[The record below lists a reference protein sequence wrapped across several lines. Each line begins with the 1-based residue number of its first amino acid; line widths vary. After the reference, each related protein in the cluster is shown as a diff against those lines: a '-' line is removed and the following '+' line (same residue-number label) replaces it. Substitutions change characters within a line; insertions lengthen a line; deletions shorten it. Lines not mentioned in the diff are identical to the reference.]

1 MTAETPSG
9 NAVLDANLSA
19 LRSRSTTL
27 AELVAAAEPYPLEAV
42 VARSG
47 EPTARA
53 AGAWLHSRYDP
64 RAEGD
69 RVAAEAVAGGASIL
83 LFLGMGL
90 GYAASAAVALGAA
103 VCVVETDASWLA
115 AALRLVDLSELI
127 ASPRCSIV
135 LCPRGRGLT
144 EYLGDAAPRSI
155 EVIENKAAMAAFPE
169 AAEALRAQAAGYR
182 KRDEI
187 NAATLK
193 RFGRLW
199 VRNLASNLRRAA
211 LSPGVSAIAGGFS
224 GLPAIV
230 LAAGPSLDDIAE
242 SLPALAERC
251 VVVCVDTALRSA
263 LRYGVTPDFVVV
275 VDPQY
280 WNARHLD
287 RCLAD
292 GAILVSE
299 AAVWPSVLRAEA
311 WRPGGRTVLCSSI
324 YPLGAYVESR
334 LGQAK
339 GRLGAGGSVSTTAWD
354 FARTLGCSPI
364 YMAGLDLSF
373 PGGRTHARASLFE
386 QRALSSGDRLRPAAH
401 AAFEAMRG
409 GRPFTA
415 KANDGSE
422 VVSDERLSLYASWF
436 SGNAAMH
443 PEARTVNLSARGL
456 AIDGLT
462 ASGPEEALASA
473 PARDRIRS
481 RLRSAVAAIDA
492 ATLADPSAAERVI
505 DDLVAE
511 LSRIAG
517 LAERAVA
524 IARGAARLGSG
535 GDLAP
540 ALAELSALDE
550 AVLGSDAKAVVGF
563 IVDAAAVVKA
573 GPASGS
579 LERTAELYGAI
590 AESARW
596 HAERLSAASAAK

>member
-1 MTAETPSG
+1 MDASPSG
-9 NAVLDANLSA
+9 NTVLEANMRA
-19 LRSRSTTL
+19 LRSRSTAL
-27 AELVAAAEPYPLEAV
+27 AELVAAAEPYPLEPV

-47 EPTARA
+47 DPTATV

-69 RVAAEAVAGGASIL
+69 RIAAEAAASGASTL
-83 LFLGMGL
+83 LFLGLGL
-90 GYAASAAVALGAA
+90 GYAAKAAVDSGATVCA
-103 VCVVETDASWLA
+103 VESDASLLA
-115 AALRLVDLSELI
+115 ASLRLVDLSALI
-127 ASPRCSIV
+127 ASPRFSIA

-144 EYLGDAAPRSI
+144 DYLNDASPRTI

-169 AAEALRAQAAGYR
+169 AAEAMRSQVARYR
-182 KRDEI
+182 KRDDM
-187 NAATLK
+187 NAATIK

-199 VRNLASNLRRAA
+199 VRNLAVNLRQAA
-211 LSPGVSAIAGGFS
+211 ASPGVSAIAGAFS
-224 GLPAIV
+224 GLPALV
-230 LAAGPSLDDIAE
+230 LAAGPSLDDLAD
-242 SLPALAERC
+242 SLPDLAERC

-287 RCLAD
+287 RCRAD

-299 AAVWPSVLRAEA
+299 AAVWPSVLRGES

-373 PGGRTHARASLFE
+373 PDGRTHARASLFE
-386 QRALSSGDRLRPAAH
+386 QRALASGDRLRPSSN

-415 KANDGSE
+415 TANDGSA

-436 SGNAAMH
+436 SCNAAMH
-443 PEARTVNLSARGL
+443 PEARTVNLSNRGL
-456 AIDGLT
+456 AIDGL
-462 ASGPEEALASA
+462 ASAGPEEPLALA
-473 PARDRIRS
+473 PARDRIGS
-481 RLRSAVAAIDA
+481 CLRA
-492 ATLADPSAAERVI
+492 ATAAMEAAAQADPDAVGLI
-505 DDLVAE
+505 VDGLVGE
-511 LSRIAG
+511 LSRVAA
-517 LAERAVA
+517 LAEQAVG
-524 IARGAARLGSG
+524 IARGAIGRADLGS
-535 GDLAP
+535 
-540 ALAELSALDE
+540 ALAELSAIDD
-550 AVLGSDAKAVVGF
+550 AVLGSEAKAVVGF
-563 IVDAAAVVKA
+563 IVDTAATSAKAVHGYGV
-573 GPASGS
+573 GS

-590 AESARW
+590 AESAHW
-596 HAERLSAASAAK
+596 HAERLRAAITEK